1 MVSTF
6 ENLEAEDLQNRSL
19 QKTSIFHKLSSL
31 QPLGIQHFK
40 GSERSVAP
48 VCRDT
53 QSAIPN
59 PEHTGAPNVLN

>member
-1 MVSTF
+1 MLLLNVVSTF

-19 QKTSIFHKLSSL
+19 QKISIFQKLSSL

-48 VCRDT
+48 V
-53 QSAIPN
+53 AY
-59 PEHTGAPNVLN
+59 GAQITIR